1 MLTLYKPLLTVQVWS
16 SNTGRQRPVLV
27 IVLISIVQLEVYEVP
42 VVDAGLG
49 AVQAE
54 VEMQPMLGH
63 PDCLQLRVT
72 VQSLMNPERN
82 NQEICQNLI
91 NMKVNNV
98 G

>member
-27 IVLISIVQLEVYEVP
+27 IVPVSIVKLDVYGVP

-54 VEMQPMLGH
+54 VEMQPVLGH
-63 PDCLQLRVT
+63 PDRLQLRVT
-72 VQSLMNPERN
+72 VQSLMNPE
-82 NQEICQNLI
+82 IMFHL
-91 NMKVNNV
+91 VF
-98 G
+98 